1 MNTLQIPQRGIY
13 KEYAGAWDEIEMKD
27 IPFIGK
33 WLWMLESGELDV
45 DMFRKLAV
53 DRLINRRNSKV
64 IPMEGDRA
72 WDLWANEG
80 QLADTV
86 NFFFR
91 VTKKE
96 SSKFLPSNSG
106 SGSKLPSGR
115 SKDGKEVK
123 DTKDNKGSESGE
135 SYEVI
140 PDFVKNI
147 VPWVWTAAF
156 DTLRCS
162 GNGSGIGVLLRYI
175 PLYGSRKLYG
185 PGDFLGEMCFGE
197 YKDLLFCADKY
208 MRTKDVAWLT
218 RMMAI
223 AYRRRRLFLPILKR
237 LPHFNG
243 RTRLKYRAGAVDFS
257 LKRFE
262 KVPIGVK
269 YMFFQYVMG
278 CIYNLKNSESV
289 EVDGHVCNFGLIFG
303 KGRKSEDG
311 SPESD
316 NEDDGVGLTG
326 VMMVLAESGVFGT
339 IRETAEAD
347 VWDVL
352 IRLYQ
357 LELQR
362 REMERKMK

>member
-13 KEYAGAWDEIEMKD
+13 KEYAGAWDELELKD
-27 IPFIGK
+27 IPYIGK
-33 WLWMLESGELDV
+33 WLYMLETGEMDV
-45 DMFRKLAV
+45 DMFRKLTV
-53 DRLINRRNSKV
+53 DRLINRRNSMV
-64 IPMEGDRA
+64 MPMEGDRA

-80 QLADTV
+80 ILADSV

-91 VTKKE
+91 IKQNVAGYE
-96 SSKFLPSNSG
+96 L
-106 SGSKLPSGR
+106 R
-115 SKDGKEVK
+115 DAGKEPE
-123 DTKDNKGSESGE
+123 TRNAQPET
-135 SYEVI
+135 YEVI

-147 VPWVWTAAF
+147 VPYVKIK
-156 DTLRCS
+156 
-162 GNGSGIGVLLRYI
+162 G
-175 PLYGSRKLYG
+175 RKLYG

-223 AYRRRRLFLPILKR
+223 AYRRRRLFLPLLKR
-237 LPHFNG
+237 MPNFNG
-243 RTRLKYRAGAVDFS
+243 RTRLKYRAGAVDFRI
-257 LKRFE
+257 KKFE

-269 YMFFQYVMG
+269 YMFFQYIMG

-289 EVDGHVCNFGLIFG
+289 EIDGHVCNFGLIFG
-303 KGRKSEDG
+303 KGRGAG
-311 SPESD
+311 SREQDDDDPSTGSGA
-316 NEDDGVGLTG
+316 DDGVGLTG

-339 IRETAEAD
+339 IKETAEAD

-362 REMERKMK
+362 REMDRKIR

>member
-1 MNTLQIPQRGIY
+1 L
-13 KEYAGAWDEIEMKD
+13 
-27 IPFIGK
+27 
-33 WLWMLESGELDV
+33 V
-45 DMFRKLAV
+45 V
-53 DRLINRRNSKV
+53 DRLINRRNSMV
-64 IPMEGDRA
+64 MPMEGDKA

-91 VTKKE
+91 IRKEEKGKGKKE
-96 SSKFLPSNSG
+96 
-106 SGSKLPSGR
+106 
-115 SKDGKEVK
+115 KDGKEIK
-123 DTKDNKGSESGE
+123 DSKDNKDGE
-135 SYEVI
+135 TYEVI

-147 VPWVWTAAF
+147 VPWVRTRGCRSR
-156 DTLRCS
+156 LL
-162 GNGSGIGVLLRYI
+162 GIAMT
-175 PLYGSRKLYG
+175 KLYG
-185 PGDFLGEMCFGE
+185 PGDFFGEMCFGE

-208 MRTKDVAWLT
+208 MRTKDIAWLT

-223 AYRRRRLFLPILKR
+223 AYRRHRLFLPILKR
-237 LPHFNG
+237 LPNFTG
-243 RTRLKYRAGAVDFS
+243 RTRLKYRSGAVDFR
-257 LKRFE
+257 LKKFE

-289 EVDGHVCNFGLIFG
+289 EIDGHVCNFGLIFN
-303 KGRKSEDG
+303 KSRKSEDG
-311 SPESD
+311 RPETED
-316 NEDDGVGLTG
+316 EDDGVGLTG

-339 IRETAEAD
+339 IKETAEAD

-362 REMERKMK
+362 REMERKIR